1 MKRRADGRTGRRAVT
16 ARLAMLSLA
25 LLSVGPS
32 ARLPVLH
39 AQDSAIVIRAGRLFD
54 SEKGVFLANQ
64 QILVRG
70 RNIAEVGASVS
81 APAGAR
87 VIDLSGKTVLPGL
100 IDAHTHL
107 LNLEHPKGN
116 ISTEGVKQVVIEGL
130 PLRALHG
137 AARGR
142 TFLDAGITT
151 VRDLGNSGLFGD
163 VALRQAIDDGSVPGP
178 RMIVSGPGLSP
189 IGGQFPGLLREHQEL
204 AGEEY
209 RIVHNPDDAADAV
222 RENVTLGARVIK
234 IYSNN
239 TPNPGSFSDAE
250 LAAIVE
256 SAKRHHVRVAA
267 HATSDEAVYRAA
279 KAGVNSIEHAYQV
292 TDSTLA
298 LMAKN
303 GVFLVPTDLDTVSVE
318 WYLKQSGNYTDERFK
333 NFVGSL
339 QYNQDR
345 LRRAIKAGVTI
356 AAGSDNYIDM
366 GVPQGQAAKHNL
378 LAYLY
383 TGMTPVQVLQA
394 ATINDAKLLGMEGK
408 IGVIKQGAF
417 ADIIAI
423 DGDPETDFKSI
434 EKVTFVMKEGT
445 VYSLRSTVDRK
456 P

>member
-1 MKRRADGRTGRRAVT
+1 LT
-16 ARLAMLSLA
+16 ALRLT
-25 LLSVGPS
+25 LSV
-32 ARLPVLH
+32 AFLPVAPSDRPPVLQ
-39 AQDSAIVIRAGRLFD
+39 AQDSATVIKAGRLFD
-54 SEKGVFLANQ
+54 SEKGVFLADQ

-70 RNIAEVGASVS
+70 RNIVQVGSTVT

-87 VIDLSGKTVLPGL
+87 VVDLSRYTVLPGL

-116 ISTEGVKQVVIEGL
+116 ISTEGIKQLTIEGL

-137 AARGR
+137 AARAR

-151 VRDLGNSGLFGD
+151 VRDLGNSGRFGD
-163 VALRQAIDDGSVPGP
+163 VALRQAIDDGSVDGP
-178 RMIVSGPGLSP
+178 RMISSGPGLSP
-189 IGGQFPGLLREHQEL
+189 IGGQFPGLLPEYQSL
-204 AGEEY
+204 AAEEY
-209 RIVHNPDDAADAV
+209 RIVHNADDAADAV

-303 GVFLVPTDLDTVSVE
+303 GVALVPTDLDTVSVG
-318 WYLKQSGNYTDERFK
+318 WYLKQTGNYTEERYK
-333 NFVGSL
+333 AFVGSL

-345 LRRAIKAGVTI
+345 LRRAIKAGVMI

-378 LAYLY
+378 IAYFY

-394 ATINDAKLLGMEGK
+394 ATLNDAKLLGMEGR
-408 IGVIKQGAF
+408 IGVIKAGAF

-423 DGDPETDFKSI
+423 EGDPEKDFVGSI
-434 EKVTFVMKEGT
+434 ERVKFVMKEGKT
-445 VYSLRSTVDRK
+445 YK
-456 P
+456 Q